1 MKREKAGLNA
11 WKDAKMAICVKR
23 TDKLLFT
30 EGITAH
36 FIASLE
42 LFEGG
47 DVDFCSPVL

>member
-1 MKREKAGLNA
+1 MERY
-11 WKDAKMAICVKR
+11 KMAIRVKR
-23 TDKLLFT
+23 TDKLLFQ

-36 FIASLE
+36 FITTE